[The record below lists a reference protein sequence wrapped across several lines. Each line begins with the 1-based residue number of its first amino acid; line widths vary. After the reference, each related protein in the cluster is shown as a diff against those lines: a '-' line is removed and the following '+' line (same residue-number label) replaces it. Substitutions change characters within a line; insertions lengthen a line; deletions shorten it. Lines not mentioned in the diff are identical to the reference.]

1 MKIYYSKIFK
11 KRIELLYIG
20 FFSILLFI
28 FFLFTEIFGVI
39 EALKILLGLI
49 TAVGVLYLVSKKN
62 IYGLWFLLILFYFI
76 PYQSPDYLARIG
88 ERLYFSLFKRFN
100 SILCIWDVLIF
111 SLAAFLIINRLVK
124 GKLNFVGIQYKEIR
138 LYIYLMIFAFING
151 FLHVSGSFLSFGPTE
166 FLRPIISFMPFFYLI
181 FMYLLT
187 VNLIESKKDLD
198 RTYNFIW
205 ILTILLIFY
214 SIYRLIGILSG
225 RFDALMMF
233 GLPMILYDQMSLI
246 FYPIFL
252 YISLYLLKVKSKKK
266 NILVALS
273 LFLIILSSTRR
284 FNYIILISGFFITL
298 FLIHKVKR
306 IGLGVI
312 VKNFLKILI
321 FLLIIFLVIILLLPD
336 FVIGVY
342 DSVKS
347 IYFLSEY
354 SLSYGGDIRKAELE
368 NMFLNMNKR
377 EYSYLVGYGLGTRWE
392 EIIDVPFDGM
402 SHEKK
407 EMNKGFNWWPQFHV
421 PYFSLIYVYGI
432 LGFLFM
438 IAIVLMFLKRSV
450 YFIKKFENKKYYQAQ
465 IIAITAY
472 LVLTMFFLG
481 GSFNPTGAIFCGI
494 LYGLQVSTNKYGRK
508 NA

>member
-1 MKIYYSKIFK
+1 MKIYYSKILK

-20 FFSILLFI
+20 FFSILFFI

-49 TAVGVLYLVSKKN
+49 TAGGVFYLVSKKN

-76 PYQSPDYLARIG
+76 PYSSPDYLARVG
-88 ERLYFSLFKRFN
+88 EKSYFSLFERFN
-100 SILCIWDVLIF
+100 STFCIWDVLIF

-124 GKLNFVGIQYKEIR
+124 GKLKFVGIQYKEIR

-187 VNLIESKKDLD
+187 INLIESKKDLD
-198 RTYNFIW
+198 RTYDFIW

-214 SIYRLIGILSG
+214 GIYRLIGILSG
-225 RFDALMMF
+225 SFDALMMF

-266 NILVALS
+266 NIIVAFS

-284 FNYIILISGFFITL
+284 FNYLILISGFFITL

-354 SLSYGGDIRKAELE
+354 SLSYGGNIRKAELE

-377 EYSYLVGYGLGTRWE
+377 KYSYLVGYGLGTRWE
-392 EIIDVPFDGM
+392 AIVDISFGALDYD
-402 SHEKK
+402 KK
-407 EMNKGFNWWPQFHV
+407 EVNKGINWWPQFHL
-421 PYFSLIYVYGI
+421 PYISLIYVYGI
-432 LGFLFM
+432 LGFLLMLF
-438 IAIVLMFLKRSV
+438 IVFMFLKRSV

-465 IIAITAY
+465 IIAITSY

-481 GSFNPTGAIFCGI
+481 GSFNPTSAIFCGV
-494 LYGLQVSTNKYGRK
+494 LYGLRVSMVKYC
-508 NA
+508 

>member
-1 MKIYYSKIFK
+1 MKIYYSKILK

-20 FFSILLFI
+20 FFSILFFI
-28 FFLFTEIFGVI
+28 FFLFTEKFGVI
-39 EALKILLGLI
+39 ETSKILLGLI
-49 TAVGVLYLVSKKN
+49 AAVGVLYLVSKKN

-76 PYQSPDYLARIG
+76 PYSSPDYLARIG
-88 ERLYFSLFKRFN
+88 EKSYFSLFKRFN
-100 SILCIWDVLIF
+100 STFCIWDLLIF
-111 SLAAFLIINRLVK
+111 SLAAFLIINKLVK
-124 GKLNFVGIQYKEIR
+124 GKLKFIGIHYKEIR

-166 FLRPIISFMPFFYLI
+166 YLRPIVSFLPFFYMI

-187 VNLIESKKDLD
+187 INLIESKKDLD

-266 NILVALS
+266 NIIVAFS

-284 FNYIILISGFFITL
+284 FNYIILVSGFFITL

-321 FLLIIFLVIILLLPD
+321 FLLIIFSIIILLLPD
-336 FVIGVY
+336 FFIGVY

-354 SLSYGGDIRKAELE
+354 SLSYGGNIRKAELE

-377 EYSYLVGYGLGTRWE
+377 KYSYLVGYGLGTRWE
-392 EIIDVPFDGM
+392 SIVDISFGPLDHD
-402 SHEKK
+402 KK
-407 EMNKGFNWWPQFHV
+407 EINKGINWWPQFHL
-421 PYFSLIYVYGI
+421 PYISLIYVYGI
-432 LGFLFM
+432 LGFL
-438 IAIVLMFLKRSV
+438 LMLFILFVFLKRSI

-465 IIAITAY
+465 LIAITSY
-472 LVLTMFFLG
+472 LVLMMFFLG

-494 LYGLQVSTNKYGRK
+494 LYGLQVSMVKYF
-508 NA
+508 N